1 MRAQFDLSGRNPLMA
16 FLTEAEPKRGVPLAA
31 LPGIR
36 RVVARNPGVMTY
48 HGTNTWL
55 IEAADGLTVLDPGPD
70 DPIHVA
76 DVIEAAGDLP
86 IRRIVLS
93 HTHRDHLGA
102 TAALQSAT
110 GAPTWGYRKPATS
123 LFVPDHPLDDGD
135 EIAGLTALHT
145 PGHAS
150 DHLAFRS
157 VVAGIG
163 PILFSADHVMSW
175 SSSIVN
181 PPDGDMKAYYASLL
195 RLLDGDEIMYL
206 PGHGPL
212 LSEPRTLVRSMLDHR
227 RRRESAILDA
237 LRTEPATVTDLA
249 ARLYAKTD
257 PMLKIAAE
265 RNVLAHLLKLRA
277 EVQAVEHGGIWM
289 PAQGG

>member
-1 MRAQFDLSGRNPLMA
+1 MP
-16 FLTEAEPKRGVPLAA
+16 FLTEAEPQRGVPHEE

-55 IEAADGLTVLDPGPD
+55 IEGEDGLTVLDPGPD
-70 DPIHVA
+70 DPIHVR
-76 DVIEAAGDLP
+76 DVVEAAGAVP

-102 TAALQSAT
+102 TASLKSAT
-110 GAPTWGYRKPATS
+110 GAPTFGFHRPATS
-123 LFVPDHPLDDGD
+123 LFTPDHPIGEGD
-135 EIAGLTALHT
+135 VVGGLTALHT

-150 DHLAFRS
+150 DHLAFS
-157 VVAGIG
+157 HTVPGVGE
-163 PILFSADHVMSW
+163 ILFSADHVMSW

-181 PPDGDMKAYYASLL
+181 PPDGDMQAYYTSLE
-195 RLLDGDEIMYL
+195 RLLARMDVLYL
-206 PGHGPL
+206 PGHGPVL
-212 LSEPRTLVRSMLDHR
+212 DQPLDLVREMMAHR
-227 RRRESAILDA
+227 RKREAAILEA
-237 LRTEPATVTDLA
+237 LRSEPATITDLA
-249 ARLYAKTD
+249 ARLYAKQD

-277 EVQAVEHGGIWM
+277 EAQAVENGGVWR
-289 PAQGG
+289 PAA

>member
-1 MRAQFDLSGRNPLMA
+1 MP
-16 FLTEAEPKRGVPLAA
+16 FLTEAEPQRGVPHQE

-55 IEAADGLTVLDPGPD
+55 IEGEDGLTVLDPGPD
-70 DPIHVA
+70 DPIHVR
-76 DVIEAAGDLP
+76 DVIEAAGGTP
-86 IRRIVLS
+86 IVRIVLS

-110 GAPTWGYRKPATS
+110 GASTYGFKKPATA
-123 LFVPDHPLDDGD
+123 LFKPDYPMSEGD
-135 EIAGLTALHT
+135 VVGGLTALYT

-150 DHLAFRS
+150 DHLAFGYH
-157 VVAGIG
+157 VTGVGEV
-163 PILFSADHVMSW
+163 LFSADHVMSW

-181 PPDGDMKAYYASLL
+181 PPDGDMKAYYESLQ
-195 RLLDGDEIMYL
+195 RLLDRSEQLYL
-206 PGHGPL
+206 PGHGPVL
-212 LSEPRTLVRSMLDHR
+212 ERPRDLVREMMAHR
-227 RRRESAILDA
+227 QRREAAILEA
-237 LRTEPATVTDLA
+237 LRAEPSSVTDLA
-249 ARLYAKTD
+249 ARLYAKQD

-277 EVQAVEHGGIWM
+277 EAQAEEHGDIWR
-289 PAQGG
+289 PAA

>member
-1 MRAQFDLSGRNPLMA
+1 MP
-16 FLTEAEPKRGVPLAA
+16 FLTETEPRRGVPHEE

-55 IEAADGLTVLDPGPD
+55 IEGTDGLTVLDPGPD
-70 DPIHVA
+70 DPVHVR
-76 DVIEAAGDLP
+76 DVIEAAGGMP

-110 GAPTWGYRKPATS
+110 GAPTYGFHQPATS
-123 LFVPDHPLDDGD
+123 LFLPDLPIGEGD
-135 EIAGLTALHT
+135 VVAGLTALHT

-150 DHLAFRS
+150 DHLAFAYDVRG
-157 VVAGIG
+157 VGTV
-163 PILFSADHVMSW
+163 LFSADHVMSW

-181 PPDGDMKAYYASLL
+181 PPDGDMRAYYESLQ
-195 RLLDGDEIMYL
+195 RLLDRTEQFYL
-206 PGHGPL
+206 PGHGPVL
-212 LSEPRTLVRSMLDHR
+212 ERPRDLVQEMLAHR
-227 RRRESAILDA
+227 QKREATILEA
-237 LRTEPATVTDLA
+237 LRREPATVTDLA
-249 ARLYAKTD
+249 ARLYAKQD

-277 EVQAVEHGGIWM
+277 EAQAEEHGEIWR
-289 PAQGG
+289 PAA